1 MSIPFLSVGAAIDE
15 IRPEIDA
22 AIDRVLSSGWM
33 LLGRELETFE
43 REWAGYCQAEHAI
56 GVSNGLDALHLI
68 FRAFDIGAGDEVI
81 VPSNTYIAS
90 WLSVSQAGAC
100 PVPVEPIEATY
111 CIDPER
117 IARAITPRTKAIMVV
132 HLYGHPGEM
141 QPILEIAAK
150 FGLKVIE
157 DAAQCHGARYQGRR
171 IGAHGHAVAW
181 SFYPTKNLGAL
192 GDAGAVT
199 TSDPVLA
206 DKLRLLRNYGSRVR
220 YVNEVVGYNNRL
232 EEIHAAIL
240 SVKLTHLDEWNE
252 RRSRLAE
259 CYHETLADLGLR
271 LPKVYASAEH
281 AWHIYAIRHPR
292 RDELKKTLESLGV
305 NTLIHYPIPPH
316 LQTAYAN
323 LGYKQGD
330 FPISEKIHSEILSL
344 PIGPHLSA
352 QDQASVISAVK
363 EAVCALSR

>member
-1 MSIPFLSVGAAIDE
+1 M
-15 IRPEIDA
+15 
-22 AIDRVLSSGWM
+22 
-33 LLGRELETFE
+33 
-43 REWAGYCQAEHAI
+43 
-56 GVSNGLDALHLI
+56 
-68 FRAFDIGAGDEVI
+68 
-81 VPSNTYIAS
+81 
-90 WLSVSQAGAC
+90 
-100 PVPVEPIEATY
+100 
-111 CIDPER
+111 
-117 IARAITPRTKAIMVV
+117 
-132 HLYGHPGEM
+132 
-141 QPILEIAAK
+141 
-150 FGLKVIE
+150 
-157 DAAQCHGARYQGRR
+157 
-171 IGAHGHAVAW
+171 AW

-240 SVKLTHLDEWNE
+240 SVKLTYLDEWNE